1 MIDIILIIFEREKGF
16 EVVVLKRG
24 VRVKSLI
31 VPRSYDFNQLKSLF
45 LAGDRDDTQDKGKK

>member
-1 MIDIILIIFEREKGF
+1 VIDIILIIFEREKGF
-16 EVVVLKRG
+16 EVVVLKEG

-45 LAGDRDDTQDKGKK
+45 LAGD